1 MSLVGNIAGKG
12 FLPIPLLTLAPSS
25 VKTGVGPRIYA
36 KWTFF
41 AKDLENVCQETLLNS
56 FE

>member
-12 FLPIPLLTLAPSS
+12 FLHVPLLTLAHSS
-25 VKTGVGPRIYA
+25 VKTGVRPRIYA

-41 AKDLENVCQETLLNS
+41 AKDLENGWPETLLNS